1 MTLAKAFLDGP
12 HQPWGAPGVAD
23 TRGLPGVYKRY
34 PAAGRIPFEDNELG
48 QLLLEV
54 NGLTRM
60 RWMPAAGG
68 GELVAGRRAPSSG
81 ARYPIEVYVATR
93 DGLHHYDPAHHWLD
107 RLRTGDGRSLLTG
120 CLVDPP
126 ARPPEL
132 VLLLSTV
139 FWRNCVK
146 YGPFGYRLQGL
157 DAGVL
162 IGQTLSV
169 ASAHGYRARA
179 HLRFDDDE
187 LDRLLGLAPYTESVY
202 AVVTLTRD
210 ADTAGQPADWSGPA
224 PVELTATPA
233 IDTIPDLADV
243 ARLHAAS
250 RLASTQPGVP
260 VDTTPPEP
268 LPGAER
274 RRTVHRFNRRPVPRA
289 DRDRL
294 LDVVSRPVPAD
305 PVAADPS
312 TIYLHDAAGT
322 YRYDKELVPTAGGPL
337 APAAQSAMLAEE
349 FRTAALTIVPV
360 GDFERGLRLHG
371 DRWYRMRNIEA
382 GVLAQRVC
390 LAAAAMGLDSHVHC
404 DFDVTAMARAL
415 GVDDGWPLVVVT
427 AGYCQPERTDPQGE
441 L

>member
-1 MTLAKAFLDGP
+1 MTLARAFLDGP
-12 HQPWGAPGVAD
+12 HQPRGAPGVAD

-34 PAAGRIPFEDNELG
+34 PAAGRVPFGDSELG
-48 QLLLEV
+48 RMLREI

-60 RWMPAAGG
+60 RWMPAADG

-81 ARYPIEVYVATR
+81 ARYPIEVYVATG

-107 RLRTGDGRSLLTG
+107 QLRAGDGRSLLAD

-126 ARPPEL
+126 EGRPEL

-162 IGQTLSV
+162 IGQTLAV
-169 ASAHGYRARA
+169 ASAHGYRARV
-179 HLRFDDDE
+179 HLRFDDDR
-187 LDRLLGLAPYTESVY
+187 LDQLLGLQPYVESVY
-202 AVVTLTRD
+202 AAVTLTRN
-210 ADTAGQPADWSGPA
+210 AGAAGESADWSGPA
-224 PVELTATPA
+224 PAELAAVPA
-233 IDTIPDLADV
+233 IDTIPALADV
-243 ARLHAAS
+243 ARLHAAA
-250 RLASTQPGVP
+250 RLASTRPGVP
-260 VDTTPPEP
+260 LDTTPPEP

-274 RRTVHRFNRRPVPRA
+274 RRTVHRFNRRPVPSA
-289 DRDRL
+289 DLDRL
-294 LDVVSRPVPAD
+294 LDIVNRPVPAD

-312 TIYLHDAAGT
+312 TIYLQASGT
-322 YRYDKELVPTAGGPL
+322 WRYDRGLVPTAGGPL

-349 FRTAALTIVPV
+349 FRTAAVTVVPV
-360 GDFERGLRLHG
+360 GDYERGLRSHG

-382 GVLAQRVC
+382 GILAQRVC
-390 LAAAAMGLDSHVHC
+390 LAAAAMGMDSHVHC

-415 GVDDGWPLVVVT
+415 GVDEGLPLVVVT